1 MIEGSENGSCELR
14 CLFGRKGP
22 AGTTGNSLT
31 VLDVRVEND
40 GADSETGKEAYEDG
54 RVKSSAVDINDSGVV
69 FGWDVRCGPAC
80 GPAAA
85 EEIIAEGTI
94 DGVLYGFVEE
104 KWWLAK

>member
-1 MIEGSENGSCELR
+1 MIEGSGRGSCEPR

-22 AGTTGNSLT
+22 AGTTGNSLA

-40 GADSETGKEAYEDG
+40 GVDSETGNEAYEDG
-54 RVKSSAVDINDSGVV
+54 REKSSAVDINDSGVV

-85 EEIIAEGTI
+85 EGMIAEGTI

-104 KWWLAK
+104 KCWLAK